1 MHTTQ
6 YNTYNTTQHNTTQL
20 SKVYQRLE
28 LFKASPLPDF
38 EKNPTQLF
46 SVMSVFDWTVFIS
59 LYSIAE
65 TVVLKM
71 LFNVLQ
77 SILGGGRHCSAC
89 INSYYNLEEQLL
101 VKFGTAVCRNAELD
115 LFCFNKYK
123 SL

>member
-1 MHTTQ
+1 
-6 YNTYNTTQHNTTQL
+6 
-20 SKVYQRLE
+20 
-28 LFKASPLPDF
+28 
-38 EKNPTQLF
+38 
-46 SVMSVFDWTVFIS
+46 MSVFDWTVFIS

-77 SILGGGRHCSAC
+77 FILGGGGGGGGGRHCSAY
-89 INSYYNLEEQLL
+89 INSYYNLEERLL
-101 VKFGTAVCRNAELD
+101 VKAGTAVCRNAELD